1 MQYMHAFHAG
11 NFADLH
17 KHIAVLQV
25 ISALQKKPKG
35 FLYLDTHAGAG
46 MYDLAGS
53 EARRG
58 GESDAG
64 IERLMSAVQA
74 ATLHP
79 AIRQYVDCIS
89 QLRTAHGRHCYPG
102 SPLMAALALRATDAA
117 LCVES
122 QAPVSRALQREFEK
136 HAPQLAVQPRVVHG
150 DGYHEVRAALPP
162 PLRRGFILIDPP
174 YETDA
179 EEKQIAA
186 ALSAGV
192 ERFETG
198 VFAVWYPIKRQ
209 HDADLFVARILRGID
224 RPALTTELC
233 IHAADHGAGLN
244 GSGMLVVNP
253 PWQFDTDAA
262 EWQPQLHTL
271 LGGDPAGGSS
281 VKWLRAAG

>member
-11 NFADLH
+11 NFADVH

-53 EARRG
+53 EARRA
-58 GESDAG
+58 GESESG
-64 IERLMSAVQA
+64 IERLMSLAGNPPS
-74 ATLHP
+74 HP
-79 AIRQYVDCIS
+79 AIRQYRDAVAR
-89 QLRTAHGRHCYPG
+89 LRAAHGRHCCPG
-102 SPLMAALALRATDAA
+102 SPLLAALALREADAA
-117 LCVES
+117 ICVES
-122 QAPVSRALQREFEK
+122 QAPVARALQRALDQ
-136 HAPQLAVQPRVVHG
+136 HASALRTQPRVVNG
-150 DGYHEVRAALPP
+150 DGYQEVRAALPP

-186 ALSAGV
+186 ALAAGV
-192 ERFETG
+192 ERFGTG

-209 HDADLFVARILRGID
+209 HDADLFVARLLRGIE
-224 RPALTTELC
+224 RPALTAELC
-233 IHAADHGAGLN
+233 LHAADHSAGLN
-244 GSGMLVVNP
+244 GSGILIVNP
-253 PWQFDTDAA
+253 PWQFDTDAMA
-262 EWQPQLHTL
+262 WQEELHSL
-271 LGGDPAGGSS
+271 LGASGGSS